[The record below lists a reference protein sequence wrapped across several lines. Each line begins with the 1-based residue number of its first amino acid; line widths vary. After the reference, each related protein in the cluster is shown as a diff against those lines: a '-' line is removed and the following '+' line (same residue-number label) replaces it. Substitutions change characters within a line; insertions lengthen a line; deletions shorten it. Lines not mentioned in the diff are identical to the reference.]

1 MAVIL
6 IESRDLRA
14 PASSF
19 ENKRLYS
26 RIEKILKDAGLNITM
41 QDYEDPESHIKKTAG
56 TPSAREGN
64 AFFEINNGDCFVVI
78 YGFTSDEFDYPQVA
92 IEGKEISREVFD
104 KIKKSVES
112 VEGWEF
118 DPHTLSKITE
128 SSQNKSFRYRGYIIR
143 KRQDLNSG
151 ETRFDIINPDVDKKS
166 PVWTD
171 CGSADE
177 AKLWI
182 NNDKAGKSE
191 SLNESGQEGWSVKHF
206 SFDAAMKGRNVSDD
220 SLGLNGASGSKFFN
234 DLCEFLAEHGME
246 MAGDYI
252 DAEDVT
258 YMYEENGYEFFQS
271 K

>member
-1 MAVIL
+1 MAVTL
-6 IESRDLRA
+6 IESSRY

-19 ENKRLYS
+19 ECKRLYS
-26 RIEKILKDAGLNITM
+26 RIEKILTDAGLKIT
-41 QDYEDPESHIKKTAG
+41 DKHYSSPEDHIKNAVG
-56 TPSAREGN
+56 TPGANDPN
-64 AFFEINNGDCFVVI
+64 AFFEIEDGKGGVSIFG
-78 YGFTSDEFDYPQVA
+78 YTYDEYETPQVSV
-92 IEGKEISREVFD
+92 EGTLPREVVSS
-104 KIKKSVES
+104 IESSVRS

-118 DPHTLSKITE
+118 DGNHLTPVKE

-151 ETRFDIINPDVDKKS
+151 ETRFDIINPAVDKKS

-182 NNDKAGKSE
+182 NSDKAGKSE
-191 SLNESGQEGWSVKHF
+191 SLNESDQEGWSVKHF
-206 SFDAAMKGRNVSDD
+206 SFDAAMKGRNVSAD

-246 MAGDYI
+246 MAGDYV